1 MARSLNGLTMKGKPM
16 LFSKVKR
23 RLSKSEIFEN
33 VERWN
38 MYYDLNYLKGQT
50 MAGTKKKQLG
60 LAFLRF
66 FFFYWNFPSEKC
78 QASAWINE
86 KRIRSSVKGL
96 SERERC
102 ECAYNI
108 FLDDRASGLKI
119 NSCFIRRIFIFVKRI
134 FYFRVSRNIANTTKK
149 ILFSE
154 NLEG

>member
-1 MARSLNGLTMKGKPM
+1 MARSLNGLTMKGKPT

-108 FLDDRASGLKI
+108 FLDVRASGPKI
-119 NSCFIRRIFIFVKRI
+119 NSCFIRRIFIFVKII
-134 FYFRVSRNIANTTKK
+134 FYFRVSRDIANTTKK
-149 ILFSE
+149 LLFSE
-154 NLEG
+154 NLDG

>member
-1 MARSLNGLTMKGKPM
+1 MARSLNGLTMKGQPT
-16 LFSKVKR
+16 LLSQRWKR

-50 MAGTKKKQLG
+50 IAGTKQEQLG
-60 LAFLRF
+60 LAFWRF
-66 FFFYWNFPSEKC
+66 LYFFYWNFPSEKC
-78 QASAWINE
+78 QVSAWINE

-149 ILFSE
+149 TLV
-154 NLEG
+154 

>member
-1 MARSLNGLTMKGKPM
+1 MARSLNGLTMKGKPT

-66 FFFYWNFPSEKC
+66 FFFLTETS
-78 QASAWINE
+78 QAKN
-86 KRIRSSVKGL
+86 
-96 SERERC
+96 
-102 ECAYNI
+102 
-108 FLDDRASGLKI
+108 
-119 NSCFIRRIFIFVKRI
+119 VKR
-134 FYFRVSRNIANTTKK
+134 
-149 ILFSE
+149 L
-154 NLEG
+154 LE